1 MSAQRRKKR
10 TREQI
15 IVLVVDGLSG
25 LAESPVLMPTISAI
39 FDFKV
44 IDSRYIEMVGDVGQ
58 VTKEA
63 NS

>member
-44 IDSRYIEMVGDVGQ
+44 IDSRYRLRWSAMSAKQ
-58 VTKEA
+58 VAK
-63 NS
+63 